1 MINLKDRII
10 WVFPIIAFLLG
21 WELISRIG
29 IFPTYLFPPFS
40 TVLITLYFL
49 TINGILPNNL
59 ISSLFRVIVGFTFGA
74 CSGILVGV
82 LMGVNSKLDLAFSPI
97 FSLLMPIPALGWAP
111 LFMLWIGINELLPIA
126 LVFMCSFF
134 PVLYNTITGIRS
146 VETEYLEASQTLG
159 ASKTQIL
166 TTILLPLSL
175 QNIITGLRLEA
186 GMAWRVIIAAEMVAI
201 PTGIGALMIR
211 SESLLRV
218 DVIIVCLIV
227 LSIMCL
233 ISEKIFV
240 IIERRTEFW
249 K

>member
-1 MINLKDRII
+1 LINLKDKFI
-10 WVFPIIAFLLG
+10 WIFPILAFILG
-21 WELISRIG
+21 WEFISRVG
-29 IFPTYLFPPFS
+29 IFPSYLFPPFS
-40 TVLITLYFL
+40 TVLLTLYFL
-49 TINGILPNNL
+49 TVDGILPNNL
-59 ISSLFRVIVGFTFGA
+59 VSSLFRVIIGFTFGA
-74 CSGILVGV
+74 CSGILVGI
-82 LMGVNSKLDLAFSPI
+82 LMGLNSKLELAFSPV
-97 FSLLMPIPALGWAP
+97 FSLLMPIPALGWIP
-111 LFMLWIGINELLPIA
+111 LFMLWIGINELLPIM

-146 VETEYLEASQTLG
+146 VETEYLEASRTLG
-159 ASKTQIL
+159 ASKMQIL
-166 TTILLPLSL
+166 TTILLPLSF

-218 DVIIVCLIV
+218 DVIMVCLIV

-233 ISEKIFV
+233 ISERIFV
-240 IIERRTEFW
+240 ILEERTESW